1 MTSNINYLSINENFP
16 VPGVDNDTQV
26 FRDNFDT
33 IKTSL
38 RAAQTEI
45 TDLQTN
51 TAGLA
56 LTDYV
61 DTNGA
66 GSDFNGNLIY
76 NATLQRTG
84 YKKYYGGTINSATY
98 ELGANLE
105 IDYELGS
112 YQIFKFESNMN
123 IQFSNLPT
131 NSSGASGPLVV
142 GKITLELYGDN
153 AAHVLTFVTGGGG
166 AEFRRNP
173 SWPGG
178 NSITVT
184 SQTAPIIVDV
194 WRHSSNYIFMHYHGQ
209 YS

>member
-38 RAAQTEI
+38 RAAQTEV
-45 TDLQTN
+45 TNLQTN
-51 TAGLA
+51 TAGLELA
-56 LTDYV
+56 EYI
-61 DTNGA
+61 DTNGK

-76 NATLQRTG
+76 NATLQNTS
-84 YKKYYGGTINSATY
+84 YKKFYGGIINSSNY

-105 IDYELGS
+105 INYELGS
-112 YQIFKFESNMN
+112 YQIFRFESNMN

-131 NSSGASGPLVV
+131 NSSASAGPLAV
-142 GKITLELYGDN
+142 GKITLELYGNN
-153 AAHVLTFVTGGGG
+153 AAHVLTFNTGGGG
-166 AEFRRNP
+166 TEFRRNP

-178 NSITVT
+178 SSITVT
-184 SQTAPIIVDV
+184 SQTAPIIIDV
-194 WRHSSNYIFMHYHGQ
+194 WRHDSNYIFLHYHGQ